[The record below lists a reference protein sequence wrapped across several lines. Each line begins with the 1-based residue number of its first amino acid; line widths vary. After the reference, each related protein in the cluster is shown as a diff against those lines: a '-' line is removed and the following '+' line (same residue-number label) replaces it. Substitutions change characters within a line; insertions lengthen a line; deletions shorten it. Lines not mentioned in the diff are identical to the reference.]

1 MILRI
6 YRDSALVFSSEDIIE
21 HSIDGISLSSV
32 DYWSQEARKATVKL
46 SYTPAL
52 KALLEGA
59 SREVKAG
66 YHTLNFVIG
75 YRNED
80 IFSGVLQEG
89 AYSLEYY
96 TPTRQRVELELTD
109 YFGLLV
115 TLAADREHQLGAST
129 HPINVLPAIIH
140 SCFTL
145 QSEDER
151 NQNNPAEVIRL
162 VQSLACLSYANAHET
177 YNPESWLP
185 WRVVDHEIYDHTTDM
200 FSNYDFAT
208 SRTQFGFRMVEG
220 QFCIYFQHYVEIR
233 RPHSASF
240 QYNGQQVTF
249 VKLYRVRIYRLIQ
262 DRKELFGY
270 ADIESTSLNPV
281 PINPEWPTDLF
292 QIMWG
297 EESYRI
303 SGTKVLYSGSIS
315 IGEIETVPGWYNAK
329 NLLEEFLRLS
339 HAVIKCSLGQFSI
352 LNRIDDNR
360 SQFALND
367 PIEAKFDE
375 AEPMSELSSS
385 PVAIVSLALLEA
397 VDRYYM
403 RYLRSR
409 NLLHE
414 AIISFS
420 VLQLSELTPIGSEAT
435 PPANPYD
442 LVYCNLLFD
451 SRLIHPRE
459 VEYDIYTGLIT
470 LRGWS

>member
-1 MILRI
+1 MNLRI
-6 YRDSALVFSSEDIIE
+6 YRDSELVFMSEDIID

-46 SYTPAL
+46 LYTPTL
-52 KALLEGA
+52 KSLLEGT

-66 YHTLNFVIG
+66 YHTLNFIIG

-80 IFSGVLQEG
+80 IFSGVLPEG
-89 AYSLEYY
+89 AFSLEYY
-96 TPTRQRVELELTD
+96 TPTRQKVELELTD

-115 TLAADREHQLGAST
+115 TLASDREHQLGATT

-140 SCFTL
+140 SCFTA
-145 QSEDER
+145 QTKDEM
-151 NQNNPAEVIRL
+151 NDNAPAEVLRL
-162 VQSLACLSYANAHET
+162 VQAISCLSYDNAQAT
-177 YNPESWLP
+177 YNPELWLP

-200 FSNYDFAT
+200 FPIYDFAT
-208 SRTQFGFRMVEG
+208 SRTKFGFRMVEG

-249 VKLYRVRIYRLIQ
+249 VKLYRVRIYRLFQ
-262 DRKELFGY
+262 DRKELFGSV
-270 ADIESTSLNPV
+270 DMESTSLNPV
-281 PINPEWPTDLF
+281 VINPEWPTDLF
-292 QIMWG
+292 QILWG

-303 SGTKVLYSGSIS
+303 SGSKVLYSGSIS

-339 HAVIKCSLGQFSI
+339 HGVIKCTLGQFSI

-360 SQFALND
+360 PQFALND

-375 AEPMSELSSS
+375 VEPMSELSSS

-409 NLLHE
+409 SLFHE
-414 AIISFS
+414 AIVSFS

-435 PPANPYD
+435 PPTNPYD
-442 LVYCNLLFD
+442 LVYCNLVFD